1 MRAGACGANDWL
13 FGPDKAATCITFEF
27 QICGVAMEKGGEMN
41 RAKVGHKQ
49 RMLSISVIREIRGYS
64 IEWCYNRT

>member
-1 MRAGACGANDWL
+1 
-13 FGPDKAATCITFEF
+13 
-27 QICGVAMEKGGEMN
+27 MEKGGEMN